1 MKPPANASPSLAL
14 AGLSGYQ
21 VSIHAAT
28 GAPRHLLGIIENV
41 MRQEVFHS
49 TLDWQTQAQLN
60 WGAKRA
66 YAIYSADSAF
76 YDASAALH
84 TCEFHVMQAE
94 QQLKDAQVVG
104 DVAEATTATTRLT
117 EAESQ
122 RALAR
127 QRYERACGYA
137 VA

>member
-1 MKPPANASPSLAL
+1 MKSPAKDSHAPAL
-14 AGLSGYQ
+14 EGLSGYQ
-21 VSIHAAT
+21 ASIHAAT
-28 GAPRHLLGIIENV
+28 GAPRHLLGIIENI

-60 WGAKRA
+60 QGAKRA

-76 YDASAALH
+76 YDTSAALH

-94 QQLKDAQVVG
+94 QQLKEAQAAG
-104 DVAEATTATTRLT
+104 IEATTAAANLAN
-117 EAESQ
+117 AESQ

-127 QRYERACGYA
+127 QSYERVCGYA

>member
-1 MKPPANASPSLAL
+1 
-14 AGLSGYQ
+14 
-21 VSIHAAT
+21 
-28 GAPRHLLGIIENV
+28 

-60 WGAKRA
+60 RGAKRA

-94 QQLKDAQVVG
+94 QQLKEAQVVG
-104 DVAEATTATTRLT
+104 DVAEATAATTRLT

-127 QRYERACGYA
+127 QRYERVCGYA